1 MHGTPGAENAT
12 WLDRFQEVACMLV
25 SCESS
30 YCRILSL
37 KYYLMF
43 NPRTL
48 KEGSKNVR
56 GFRNIIGQ
64 YNLITTVIQYID
76 GKKRDEFRRRKKGN
90 EKFLRLQ
97 SFNIVGCFIG
107 SVVLF
112 IFARNYDCLLVCSLH
127 IFVIDERFLI

>member
-1 MHGTPGAENAT
+1 
-12 WLDRFQEVACMLV
+12 MLV

-37 KYYLMF
+37 KCYLMF

-48 KEGSKNVR
+48 KEESKKAR

-76 GKKRDEFRRRKKGN
+76 GEKWDEFRRRRKGN
-90 EKFLRLQ
+90 EKFSRLQ
-97 SFNIVGCFIG
+97 SFNIVGCFIS
-107 SVVLF
+107 SVVLL
-112 IFARNYDCLLVCSLH
+112 IFARNYDCLLVC
-127 IFVIDERFLI
+127 